1 MQADRETNLEAAAL
15 LAAVCLLLKE
25 TVKKTHGDQVSL
37 CGLGVCF
44 NLTQHMECFTIQ
56 MHLFHMFILERVHKN
71 CLERGGPSKNIE
83 RLLDEPSVCH
93 IGSRPIR

>member
-37 CGLGVCF
+37 CGLVGVF
-44 NLTQHMECFTIQ
+44 QPDTTHGVFHNSNALVSHV
-56 MHLFHMFILERVHKN
+56 HLGK
-71 CLERGGPSKNIE
+71 SA
-83 RLLDEPSVCH
+83 
-93 IGSRPIR
+93 